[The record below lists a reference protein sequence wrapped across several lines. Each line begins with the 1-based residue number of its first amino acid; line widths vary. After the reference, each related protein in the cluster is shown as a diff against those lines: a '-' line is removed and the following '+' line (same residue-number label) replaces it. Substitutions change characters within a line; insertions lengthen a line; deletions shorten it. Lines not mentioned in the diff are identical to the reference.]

1 MTLPLSG
8 RNVLLVEDE
17 SLVLILMED
26 LLLELGASK
35 VVSAMRLDEATRIA
49 RRAEVDL
56 AIIDLNL
63 AGSASY
69 PVAEILRERGV
80 PVVFATGYGA
90 AWHDEAWRT
99 MPTISKPVTAAALTE
114 VLLTITPGI
123 MPLVSSC
130 AGSAPGV
137 PGRVVSSR

>member
-8 RNVLLVEDE
+8 RHVLLVEDE

-69 PVAEILRERGV
+69 PVAEILRARGV

-90 AWHDEAWRT
+90 AGHDEEWRT

-114 VLLTITPGI
+114 VLRTITSI
-123 MPLVSSC
+123 IRPLLSSS
-130 AGSAPGV
+130 AGEAAPEVRSG
-137 PGRVVSSR
+137 